1 MYPTEPVPVR
11 PRPHPLIGGRGLGKA
26 NMGLG
31 IAKKKEPKKKILR
44 QNIMNYSKY
53 KKAQELDNVIKNT
66 EDLIRKAEAFSKKID
81 EVEERVAMIVVG
93 NNRLYLD
100 KDITKMFLLF
110 VNKYLLQDVENKK
123 KEFKSL

>member
-1 MYPTEPVPVR
+1 
-11 PRPHPLIGGRGLGKA
+11 
-26 NMGLG
+26 
-31 IAKKKEPKKKILR
+31 
-44 QNIMNYSKY
+44 MNYSKY

-66 EDLIRKAEAFSKKID
+66 EELIRKAEAFSKKID

-110 VNKYLLQDVENKK
+110 VNKYLLQYVENKK

>member
-1 MYPTEPVPVR
+1 
-11 PRPHPLIGGRGLGKA
+11 
-26 NMGLG
+26 
-31 IAKKKEPKKKILR
+31 
-44 QNIMNYSKY
+44 MNYSKY

-81 EVEERVAMIVVG
+81 EEKDNTAMLMVG

>member
-1 MYPTEPVPVR
+1 
-11 PRPHPLIGGRGLGKA
+11 
-26 NMGLG
+26 
-31 IAKKKEPKKKILR
+31 
-44 QNIMNYSKY
+44 MNYSKY

-66 EDLIRKAEAFSKKID
+66 EELIRKAEAFSKNID

-100 KDITKMFLLF
+100 KDITKMFLQF
-110 VNKYLLQDVENKK
+110 VNKYMLQYVEDKK

>member
-1 MYPTEPVPVR
+1 
-11 PRPHPLIGGRGLGKA
+11 
-26 NMGLG
+26 
-31 IAKKKEPKKKILR
+31 
-44 QNIMNYSKY
+44 MNYSKY

-66 EDLIRKAEAFSKKID
+66 EELIRKADAFSKKID
-81 EVEERVAMIVVG
+81 EEKYNTAMLMVG

-110 VNKYLLQDVENKK
+110 VNKYLLQEVENKK

>member
-1 MYPTEPVPVR
+1 
-11 PRPHPLIGGRGLGKA
+11 
-26 NMGLG
+26 
-31 IAKKKEPKKKILR
+31 
-44 QNIMNYSKY
+44 MNYSKY

-93 NNRLYLD
+93 NNRLYFD

-110 VNKYLLQDVENKK
+110 VNKHLLQDVENKK

>member
-1 MYPTEPVPVR
+1 
-11 PRPHPLIGGRGLGKA
+11 
-26 NMGLG
+26 
-31 IAKKKEPKKKILR
+31 
-44 QNIMNYSKY
+44 MNYSKY

-66 EDLIRKAEAFSKKID
+66 EEMIRKAEAFSKKID
-81 EVEERVAMIVVG
+81 EEKDNTAMLMVG

-100 KDITKMFLLF
+100 KDITKIFLQF

>member
-1 MYPTEPVPVR
+1 
-11 PRPHPLIGGRGLGKA
+11 
-26 NMGLG
+26 
-31 IAKKKEPKKKILR
+31 
-44 QNIMNYSKY
+44 MNYSKY

-66 EDLIRKAEAFSKKID
+66 EDLIRKAEEFSKKID

-110 VNKYLLQDVENKK
+110 VNKYMLQYVEDKK

>member
-1 MYPTEPVPVR
+1 
-11 PRPHPLIGGRGLGKA
+11 
-26 NMGLG
+26 
-31 IAKKKEPKKKILR
+31 
-44 QNIMNYSKY
+44 MNYSKY

-66 EDLIRKAEAFSKKID
+66 DEIISKAEAFSKKID
-81 EVEERVAMIVVG
+81 EVEERDAMIMVG

-110 VNKYLLQDVENKK
+110 VNKCLLQYVEEKK

>member
-1 MYPTEPVPVR
+1 M
-11 PRPHPLIGGRGLGKA
+11 
-26 NMGLG
+26 
-31 IAKKKEPKKKILR
+31 
-44 QNIMNYSKY
+44 IM
-53 KKAQELDNVIKNT
+53 
-66 EDLIRKAEAFSKKID
+66 
-81 EVEERVAMIVVG
+81 VG

>member
-1 MYPTEPVPVR
+1 
-11 PRPHPLIGGRGLGKA
+11 
-26 NMGLG
+26 
-31 IAKKKEPKKKILR
+31 
-44 QNIMNYSKY
+44 MNYSKY

-66 EDLIRKAEAFSKKID
+66 EELIRKAEAFSKKID

-110 VNKYLLQDVENKK
+110 VNKYLLQDLENKK

>member
-1 MYPTEPVPVR
+1 
-11 PRPHPLIGGRGLGKA
+11 
-26 NMGLG
+26 
-31 IAKKKEPKKKILR
+31 
-44 QNIMNYSKY
+44 MNYSKY

-66 EDLIRKAEAFSKKID
+66 EELIRKVEAFSKKID
-81 EVEERVAMIVVG
+81 EVEERVAMIMVG

-110 VNKYLLQDVENKK
+110 VNKYLLQYVEDKK

>member
-1 MYPTEPVPVR
+1 
-11 PRPHPLIGGRGLGKA
+11 
-26 NMGLG
+26 
-31 IAKKKEPKKKILR
+31 
-44 QNIMNYSKY
+44 MNYSKY
-53 KKAQELDNVIKNT
+53 KKAQELDNLIKNT
-66 EDLIRKAEAFSKKID
+66 EELIRNVEAFSKKID

-110 VNKYLLQDVENKK
+110 VNKYLLQYVEDKK

>member
-1 MYPTEPVPVR
+1 
-11 PRPHPLIGGRGLGKA
+11 
-26 NMGLG
+26 
-31 IAKKKEPKKKILR
+31 
-44 QNIMNYSKY
+44 MNYSKY

-66 EDLIRKAEAFSKKID
+66 EELIRKAEAFSKKID

-93 NNRLYLD
+93 NNRLYFD

-110 VNKYLLQDVENKK
+110 VNKYLLKDVEDKK